1 MILYGFLNFLRRK
14 PLFVPP
20 SLLFMSSKSL
30 KMPTSSHFTILYGS
44 QTGQAQAIAEEI
56 HENSSQHGLQSK
68 LFCLSQTEKK
78 FTLEKEPLVVFVVS
92 TTGEGD
98 PPDTMLKFMRR
109 LKKKTLPS
117 DHLKECQYALL
128 ALGDTNYT
136 NFCNNGKTLDRR
148 LLALGAKQFY
158 NSGYADD
165 AVGLE
170 LVVDPWIDGL
180 WNAVKKCLGLNNDKK
195 LCHESSQDESKSK
208 PQPITNGNSSD
219 EKPSTVQTLEQTS
232 DKEKIQESNKNL
244 PIKESGHLSNPSHI
258 EDNHNSNDKRD
269 LSSGEASKADLQQP
283 SLRTPSETLSSS
295 VLSMPLLSPH
305 FLSVEYHT
313 DKVYKSSP
321 CFQDRF
327 SKATILSAKTLTAK
341 DAIKTALE
349 IELDIADCSL
359 DYEPGD
365 SFDVLCPNNQQEV
378 TELINILGLQDKAD
392 SPFSVNVMEN
402 TTKKVATKPSH
413 IPEPCTIRDAFL
425 NCLEIRSVPKKA
437 MIRMLVEYTNNP
449 QEKRRLQEL
458 CSKQGASEY
467 QAFIRQPSISLLE
480 ILKAFPSCCPP
491 FVRLIEHLPQLNP
504 RPYSVASS
512 PLNHANRLKFVFN
525 IVEFPSYEDLR
536 SKRLGVCTGWLSNA
550 TENMR
555 NESCLIDGLS
565 HLQLNEQSSKSEVLV
580 AARKHNQFRLPND
593 PKVPVIMVGPGTG
606 VAPFIGFLEQR
617 KFECK
622 ENNPREV
629 YGESWLFYGCRN
641 RNHDFLYK
649 DQLQGY
655 HSSGVLSNLLVSFS
669 REEGSTLR
677 YVQDNL
683 RLHAKEVTKM
693 VFDEGGVVYVC
704 GDAKNMAKD
713 VFAVFCEFAEQ
724 HFGVSK
730 VDSIKEMSKL
740 RANKQYHEDVWT

>member
-1 MILYGFLNFLRRK
+1 MILNGFLNFFPRK
-14 PLFVPP
+14 PLFVLH
-20 SLLFMSSKSL
+20 SLLLMSSKNC

-78 FTLEKEPLVVFVVS
+78 FTLEKEPLIVFIVS

-117 DHLKECQYALL
+117 DHLKDCQYALL

-180 WNAVKKCLGLNNDKK
+180 WNAVKKSLGLENGEKVCNEPTQNECENKPQPMTNGNDKK
-195 LCHESSQDESKSK
+195 PLTVQNLEYPSDKEYIPEKNDNLPSKGL
-208 PQPITNGNSSD
+208 GNSS
-219 EKPSTVQTLEQTS
+219 SLLT
-232 DKEKIQESNKNL
+232 
-244 PIKESGHLSNPSHI
+244 
-258 EDNHNSNDKRD
+258 EDNHNSNSKGDT
-269 LSSGEASKADLQQP
+269 SPGQASTADLHLP
-283 SLRTPSETLSSS
+283 SLRTSSETLSSS
-295 VLSMPLLSPH
+295 VLSIPVLSPNY
-305 FLSVEYHT
+305 LSVEYHT
-313 DKVYKSSP
+313 GESHESSP
-321 CFQDRF
+321 WYQDRMF
-327 SKATILSAKTLTAK
+327 SKATILSAKTLTAE

-349 IELDIADCSL
+349 IELDITDCGL

-378 TELINILGLQDKAD
+378 TELMYILGLQDKAD
-392 SPFSVNVMEN
+392 TSFSVNVMEN
-402 TTKKVATKPSH
+402 TTKKTAVKPRY
-413 IPEPCTIRDAFL
+413 IPDPCTVKDAFL

-437 MIRMLVEYTNNP
+437 MIRMLVEYTKDP

-467 QAFIRQPSISLLE
+467 QACIRQPSISLLE

-491 FVRLIEHLPQLNP
+491 FERLIEHLPQLSP

-512 PLNHANRLKFVFN
+512 PLSDPNRLKFVFN
-525 IVEFPSYEDLR
+525 IVEFLPYEDLR
-536 SKRLGVCTGWLSNA
+536 SSRLGVCTGWLSTV

-555 NESCLIDGLS
+555 SDFADRLS
-565 HLQLNEQSSKSEVLV
+565 QLQLCEQQNNPAVFVS
-580 AARKHNQFRLPND
+580 ARKHNQFRLPND
-593 PKVPVIMVGPGTG
+593 PKVPVVMIGPGTG
-606 VAPFIGFLEQR
+606 VAPFVGFLEQR
-617 KFECK
+617 KCECK
-622 ENNPREV
+622 ERSPKEV
-629 YGESWLFYGCRN
+629 YGESLLFYGCRN
-641 RNHDFLYK
+641 RNQDFLYK
-649 DQLQGY
+649 EQLQDY

-669 REEGSTLR
+669 REEGSTIR

-683 RLHAKEVTKM
+683 RLHAKEVAKM
-693 VFDEGGVVYVC
+693 IFDEGGVVYVC

-713 VFAVFCEFAEQ
+713 VFAVFCEIAEQ
-724 HFGVSK
+724 HLGISK
-730 VDSIKEMSKL
+730 VDAISEMSKL